1 MLHQKKLLLLTVL
14 FTALVSACSKS
25 ADPGEDDGGGV
36 HVVTPNDTTAPVLTI
51 NTPTANQVFTTGNAI
66 TISGNVSDDYGLY
79 QGYIRITND
88 ANGFELRK
96 QAYEIHGIKS
106 YNFSISY
113 TPVVSVVSGYTVTVS
128 FEDHGT
134 NVTTRSVKVKIN
146 P

>member
-1 MLHQKKLLLLTVL
+1 MLHRIKLLVLTVV

-25 ADPGEDDGGGV
+25 AGSGEDDGGAV

-51 NTPTANQVFTTGNAI
+51 NTPTANQIFTTGNAI

-106 YNFSISY
+106 YNFSLSY
-113 TPVVSVVSGYTVTVS
+113 TPVVSVVSDYTVTVS

-134 NVTTRSVKVKIN
+134 NVTTKSVKVKIN

>member
-1 MLHQKKLLLLTVL
+1 MLHQKKLLLLTVIL
-14 FTALVSACSKS
+14 AALVSACSKS
-25 ADPGEDDGGGV
+25 AGSGEDDGGGV

-51 NTPTANQVFTTGNAI
+51 NTPTLNQVFTTGNAI

-106 YNFSISY
+106 YNFSLSY
-113 TPVVSVVSGYTVTVS
+113 TPVVSVVSDYTVSVS

-134 NVTTRSVKVKIN
+134 NVTTKSVKVKIN